1 MLIKRFQQVF
11 YQIQNITIKKI
22 RKIKLNK
29 IEVQLR
35 KYKNLIQK
43 SLKGYEQSYISQSDY
58 VDFKEKYML
67 QINQLNIEKEELLKN
82 KINSYNLEWMKQ

>member
-1 MLIKRFQQVF
+1 MLIKRFLQVF
-11 YQIQNITIKKI
+11 CQIQNITIKKI

-43 SLKGYEQSYISQSDY
+43 FLKGYEQSYISQSDY